1 MKILRPSNKIEE
13 FAQKLRENNITVFI
27 RSNAGEDIKA
37 ACGQLAILNQ

>member
-1 MKILRPSNKIEE
+1 LKPSTRLEE
-13 FAQKLRENNITVFI
+13 FAQKLREHNLTVFV